1 MEREGRKRENNSK
14 NNSKILTKKQFKKLD
29 KEIRSVIS
37 NQIPDES
44 KCEEIYPKIQ
54 ELNKPTLKNSLED
67 MYNFYVIGYSDLFQ
81 DFEFVEIRDNIVHT
95 GFSKGDFEDLREN
108 YKKLVALLQRTLLG
122 MLNYTGEFIDQSD
135 NWKHKKFKK
144 ENGLKTKTEP
154 KLQKI
159 PRGKNGTR

>member
-1 MEREGRKRENNSK
+1 MDKNKSK
-14 NNSKILTKKQFKKLD
+14 NRGKILTDEQFKKLNTEVKRWISQNISD
-29 KEIRSVIS
+29 K
-37 NQIPDES
+37 S
-44 KCEEIYPKIQ
+44 KRAEIYPKIR
-54 ELNKPTLKNSLED
+54 ELNRPTLKNSLKD
-67 MYNFYVIGYSDLFQ
+67 MYHFYVIGYLDLFQ

-95 GFSKGDFEDLREN
+95 GLLKDDSKDPHEN
-108 YKKLVALLQRTLLG
+108 YIKLVALLQRTLLG